1 METVEFAWLMA
12 SSGPLSA
19 AEHIQVH
26 EAIGAYWSC
35 IAYCR
40 QLCLQRGEALHYC
53 SFARQKR
60 KEEFARMKPSISLRG
75 SLCQVAVLAVLA
87 SVPLSAQMLN
97 GARGHLP
104 RSALSEMV

>member
-1 METVEFAWLMA
+1 
-12 SSGPLSA
+12 
-19 AEHIQVH
+19 
-26 EAIGAYWSC
+26 
-35 IAYCR
+35 
-40 QLCLQRGEALHYC
+40 
-53 SFARQKR
+53 
-60 KEEFARMKPSISLRG
+60 MKPSISLRG